1 MEDNSEKIQ
10 TLEKRIK
17 ALESYKFSNRAKDSD
32 IEKHI
37 FRLKERLKELEAEK
51 KY

>member
-1 MEDNSEKIQ
+1 MEDYSEKIQ

-17 ALESYKFSNRAKDSD
+17 ALESYNYSSGAKDTD

-37 FRLKERLKELEAEK
+37 FRLKERIKELEAEK
-51 KY
+51 KH